1 MAPAEQP
8 TYGLSKLLQPLAEIV
23 LGKLGWPKAW
33 DRAWPAGIVG
43 AFVILALTYLLAFVM
58 SRWVSRWL
66 KRLAAHTT
74 THVDDEILA
83 VGIRPFRRLLLCGG
97 AFLAL
102 RELPLSAM
110 GERLATGIVLV
121 IAVWIGARL
130 ATRVVGIL
138 LRAYGGRFADHDG
151 QAQFEKD
158 YVPLLGKI
166 AGGIIGVVGI
176 AAVLHHFGQSVA
188 SLVAA
193 LGIGG
198 LAVSM
203 AAKDVLANMFAGFV
217 ILMDRPFRP
226 GDRIRLTSGELGDVI
241 EVGTRSTRVRLLDQ
255 NLLIVPNGELV
266 NARVVNLTHP
276 PHPTRAQVELRL
288 GYGADVEKAKQIVSE
303 VLGAQAEVIRPPP
316 SVALASFGEASMGL
330 LATYYISADA
340 ETGAVEDRV
349 RTLVYQRLAA
359 SEIVPLSLKR

>member
-1 MAPAEQP
+1 VAPAETP
-8 TYGLSKLLQPLAEIV
+8 SYGLSKLLQPLADGV
-23 LGKLGWPKAW
+23 LARLGWPKAW
-33 DRAWPAGIVG
+33 DRAWPSGIIG
-43 AFVILALTYLLAFVM
+43 AVVILALTYLLAFVL

-66 KRLAAHTT
+66 KKLAAHTT

-102 RELPLSAM
+102 RELPLSPV
-110 GERLATGIVLV
+110 GERMATGVVLV
-121 IAVWIGARL
+121 IATWVGARL

-138 LRAYGGRFADHDG
+138 LRAYGSKFADHDG

-166 AGGIIGVVGI
+166 AGGIFGVVGI

-198 LAVSM
+198 VAVSM
-203 AAKDVLANMFAGFV
+203 AAKDVLANMFSGFV

-226 GDRIRLTSGELGDVI
+226 GDRIKLTSGELGDVI

-266 NARVVNLTHP
+266 NARVVNLSYP
-276 PHPTRAQVELRL
+276 AHPTRAQIELRL
-288 GYGADVEKAKQIVSE
+288 GYGTDVEKAKQTVRD
-303 VLGAQAEVIRPPP
+303 VLGEQTEVIRPPP
-316 SVALASFGEASMGL
+316 NVTLSAFGETSMTL

-340 ETGAVEDRV
+340 ETAAVEDRI
-349 RTLVYQRLAA
+349 RTLVAQKLAA
-359 SEIVPLSLKR
+359 AEVSPLWVKR